1 MNLRSRGPTDL
12 VPRVEDIR
20 ALEREIER
28 RRREEEQHAHLD
40 RLRFMMDQHQNQPQD
55 GEGIGKGAANLRPQ
69 HPQRQARAI
78 GTHDEPNIHGHRAG
92 IRAPAVENNNFEI
105 KSSLINMIQ
114 SDKYHGLALE
124 DPLDH
129 LDNFDKLC
137 GTTKINGVSE
147 DAFKLRLFPFSLGGK
162 AHTWEK
168 SFSRDSITTWDE
180 CKNALLNKFFC
191 TSRISKLRNE
201 ISGFHQKTLEGFGEA
216 WERFI
221 SYISQCPHHGFN
233 MESLLSTFYRG
244 ALPKFRSQLDTA
256 SNGLF
261 LGRTEADALEL
272 LENMAKN
279 DSVYS
284 DEPDRSNIG
293 SGGDDTNTKKEL
305 KALQD
310 KLDMLLL
317 DRATQEKVNFV
328 GEKKQEGTAVLNEV
342 DGLEGQEELCFVNAN
357 GTWYK
362 KEPNFQY
369 NNYQQ
374 KLFYNSNQQGGYQ
387 ARQNYSQGFPSKGN
401 QSTQSQAGSSTSA
414 PQESSTNA
422 MLKQILESQTR
433 SEKHIGYE
441 LKNLHTKVDGSNNDL
456 NNKFSNLA
464 SNFKALENQF
474 ASMSSNSKR
483 PMGSLPGTS
492 EQNSKET
499 MKSITLR
506 SGKQLPPR
514 DLIRDNENQDG
525 EVVINVVD
533 DVVIVDEKTNNEAAT
548 SSKGAPF
555 ILPPYEA
562 KLPFP
567 GRFKRQLLEQYK
579 ALFEKQMSEVQ
590 ITMPINDAFM
600 LVPQYI
606 KFLKDAVAKKKKEME
621 GMVVLTHECS
631 AIIHRLTIP
640 KKLEDPESFTLP
652 CAIGQLAFEKC
663 LCDLGASVSLM
674 PLSIAKRLGFTQYKK
689 CRLSLVL
696 ADRSVKILIGI
707 LEDLPVMVGNCEI
720 PTYFVVL
727 EMDEEPTNPLIL
739 GRPFL
744 TTTGA
749 VVNVKEEKI
758 DLHLGK

>member
-1 MNLRSRGPTDL
+1 
-12 VPRVEDIR
+12 
-20 ALEREIER
+20 
-28 RRREEEQHAHLD
+28 
-40 RLRFMMDQHQNQPQD
+40 MDQHQNQPQD

-317 DRATQEKVNFV
+317 D
-328 GEKKQEGTAVLNEV
+328 
-342 DGLEGQEELCFVNAN
+342 
-357 GTWYK
+357 
-362 KEPNFQY
+362 
-369 NNYQQ
+369 
-374 KLFYNSNQQGGYQ
+374 
-387 ARQNYSQGFPSKGN
+387 
-401 QSTQSQAGSSTSA
+401 
-414 PQESSTNA
+414 
-422 MLKQILESQTR
+422 
-433 SEKHIGYE
+433 
-441 LKNLHTKVDGSNNDL
+441 
-456 NNKFSNLA
+456 
-464 SNFKALENQF
+464 
-474 ASMSSNSKR
+474 
-483 PMGSLPGTS
+483 
-492 EQNSKET
+492 SKET

-533 DVVIVDEKTNNEAAT
+533 DVVIVDEKTNVE
-548 SSKGAPF
+548 
-555 ILPPYEA
+555 ILEKIVEA
-562 KLPFP
+562 KGKEKLEKRR
-567 GRFKRQLLEQYK
+567 RFKRQLLEQYK